1 MPGVASGSQQLLAD
15 GGCGDRCCSAGLW
28 ETLRESSR
36 RIEELRSHL
45 TALPAASP
53 GVRLRAVAGPPRGSS
68 LSQEDRRPSSSLHPG
83 RAGRLPGLLPD
94 AC

>member
-1 MPGVASGSQQLLAD
+1 MLFCGALGNLARILTSQ
-15 GGCGDRCCSAGLW
+15 
-28 ETLRESSR
+28 
-36 RIEELRSHL
+36 IEELRSHL